1 MALWPTPWEYL
12 FKPFDQFNFP
22 DLWLP
27 LLVASV
33 LGLIATVIVYN
44 VRTRQL
50 HRHAVYVQM
59 YEWLLWTG
67 IVTFGLMLVY
77 VVFSFDMI
85 IVVSTIVIGLGTM
98 VWTRFVRFPPE
109 FQLYQR
115 QLAKQRYFSRE
126 RYTRPESTIRSRSS
140 RRRRRR

>member
-1 MALWPTPWEYL
+1 MDNYNPNWVWYGAGL
-12 FKPFDQFNFP
+12 
-22 DLWLP
+22 
-27 LLVASV
+27 

>member
-1 MALWPTPWEYL
+1 MALWPKPWEYL
-12 FKPFDQFNFP
+12 FKPFDKANFP

-33 LGLIATVIVYN
+33 LGLIATVVVYN

-50 HRHAVYVQM
+50 HRHAVYLQM

-77 VVFSFDMI
+77 FVFAFDWI
-85 IVVSTIVIGLGTM
+85 IVLSTIVVGLGMM
-98 VWTRFVRFPPE
+98 VWIRFIRFPPE
-109 FQLYQR
+109 FQVYER

-126 RYTRPESTIRSRSS
+126 RYARPESTIRSRSS